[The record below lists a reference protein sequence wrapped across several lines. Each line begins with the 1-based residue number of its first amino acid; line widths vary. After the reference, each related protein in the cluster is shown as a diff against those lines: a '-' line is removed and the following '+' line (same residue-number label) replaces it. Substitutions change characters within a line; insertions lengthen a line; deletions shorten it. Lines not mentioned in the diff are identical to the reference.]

1 MPRGT
6 RRKSV
11 SLASGNGR
19 LEAMLPD
26 APCFVKTILLYV
38 ESWLEFIGR
47 EMNLKTLLIISA
59 VANMHSPTTQAA
71 SLQLLDRSQLSTMGQ
86 SEIPVMLPKHDMT
99 NEQQAQMLQA
109 MKTGLRWGAGEI
121 TFDDVQWI
129 LGKYQ
134 DGPYE
139 SASELSYIYYPGNR
153 MSIEFAFD
161 KTRQTDRKPTVKY
174 FQLQV
179 SDHLRPHLAK
189 ENYETYLG
197 LHRLVYGELIDG
209 VRKEQGRFFNPG
221 MGDFLG
227 DRNHVGLSY
236 RLPLPAD
243 SPFDVYADF
252 YFEGRNDPPDYASL
266 KTADNL
272 RSVTI
277 TRIYLTPEELDQH
290 HTAKS
295 QNPK

>member
-1 MPRGT
+1 MSRGK
-6 RRKSV
+6 RRKGV
-11 SLASGNGR
+11 SLASGNWYLKAITR
-19 LEAMLPD
+19 D
-26 APCFVKTILLYV
+26 APYFVKTILLYAGN
-38 ESWLEFIGR
+38 WLEFIGR

-59 VANMHSPTTQAA
+59 AASMHSPITQAA
-71 SLQLLDRSQLSTMGQ
+71 SPQSLGSSQPLTMRK
-86 SEIPVMLPKHDMT
+86 SEMPMMPPEQDMT

-109 MKTGLRWGAGEI
+109 MKTGLRWVAGEI

-252 YFEGRNDPPDYASL
+252 YCEGRNDPPDYASL

>member
-1 MPRGT
+1 MSRGK
-6 RRKSV
+6 RRKGV
-11 SLASGNGR
+11 SLASGNWYLKAITR
-19 LEAMLPD
+19 D
-26 APCFVKTILLYV
+26 APYFVKTILLYAGN
-38 ESWLEFIGR
+38 WLEFIGR

-59 VANMHSPTTQAA
+59 AASMHSPITQAA
-71 SLQLLDRSQLSTMGQ
+71 SPQSLGSSQPLTMRK
-86 SEIPVMLPKHDMT
+86 SEMPMMPPEQDMT

-109 MKTGLRWGAGEI
+109 MKTGLRWVAGEI

-134 DGPYE
+134 DGPYDTG
-139 SASELSYIYYPGNR
+139 SALAYMYYPDSR
-153 MSIEFAFD
+153 VSIKFSFD
-161 KTRQTDRKPTVKY
+161 KTRLTDRKPTVRY
-174 FQLQV
+174 FQIRVNGNLKT
-179 SDHLRPHLAK
+179 HIAK

-209 VRKEQGRFFNPG
+209 VRKEQGHFFSPG

-236 RLPLPAD
+236 RLPLSAD

-252 YFEGRNDPPDYASL
+252 YFEGRDDPPDYVSL

-277 TRIYLTPEELDQH
+277 TRIYLTPEELDQRRM
-290 HTAKS
+290 AKT
-295 QNPK
+295 QKPE